1 MIRVEFE
8 TSVAGFSTVPHRAN
22 PVQNRL
28 DVERV
33 VSDFYAPL
41 YRFAFALTHCET
53 EAADLTQETF
63 LILSKQQAQIREPEK
78 IKSWLFTT
86 LRREF
91 LRGLRARALHP
102 EVELKPEHE
111 GRLTVDST
119 VLRTLDASAIL
130 DALSK
135 LDEAYRT
142 ALELFYLGD
151 LSYKQ
156 IAAAL
161 QVPIGTVM
169 SRLSRGKEQLRC
181 SLAKA
186 TAAEGARV
194 SKAYDDRSSQDEATA
209 HQRGSGEPGNLER
222 SPSTSA

>member
-8 TSVAGFSTVPHRAN
+8 TSVAGFSTVSHRAN
-22 PVQNRL
+22 PVRNRL

-33 VSDFYAPL
+33 ASDFYAPL
-41 YRFAFALTHCET
+41 YRFALALTHSET

-63 LILSKQQAQIREPEK
+63 LILSKQQAQIREAEK
-78 IKSWLFTT
+78 IKSWLFST

-102 EVELKPEHE
+102 EVELNPEHE
-111 GRLTVDST
+111 ERLTVDST
-119 VLRTLDASAIL
+119 VLRTLDANAIL

-135 LDEAYRT
+135 VDEAYRT

-161 QVPIGTVM
+161 RVPIGTVM

-186 TAAEGARV
+186 KAAER
-194 SKAYDDRSSQDEATA
+194 R
-209 HQRGSGEPGNLER
+209 
-222 SPSTSA
+222 

>member
-1 MIRVEFE
+1 
-8 TSVAGFSTVPHRAN
+8 
-22 PVQNRL
+22 
-28 DVERV
+28 
-33 VSDFYAPL
+33 
-41 YRFAFALTHCET
+41 
-53 EAADLTQETF
+53 
-63 LILSKQQAQIREPEK
+63 
-78 IKSWLFTT
+78 
-86 LRREF
+86 
-91 LRGLRARALHP
+91 
-102 EVELKPEHE
+102 
-111 GRLTVDST
+111 

-135 LDEAYRT
+135 VDEAYRT

-186 TAAEGARV
+186 TAAER
-194 SKAYDDRSSQDEATA
+194 R
-209 HQRGSGEPGNLER
+209 
-222 SPSTSA
+222 

>member
-1 MIRVEFE
+1 MIRAESE
-8 TSVAGFSTVPHRAN
+8 TTVAGFSTVSHKAN

-41 YRFAFALTHCET
+41 YRFAPALTHSET

-63 LILSKQQAQIREPEK
+63 LRLSKLQAQIREAEK

-111 GRLTVDST
+111 ERLAVDST

-130 DALSK
+130 DALSEV
-135 LDEAYRT
+135 DEAYRT

-161 QVPIGTVM
+161 QVPVGTVM

-186 TAAEGARV
+186 TAGER
-194 SKAYDDRSSQDEATA
+194 RSSSEANDDPSSQYEATA
-209 HQRGSGEPGNLER
+209 S
-222 SPSTSA
+222 